1 MTEMG
6 RAGKGDRMGGGQT
19 DVMAAHKGQRPAGE
33 SLGGVM
39 SDQKSSD
46 GGFCATNAPASPGRA
61 KRADGPREEKRAGDE
76 ADAPPVPL

>member
-39 SDQKSSD
+39 SDQKSSE
-46 GGFCATNAPASPGRA
+46 GGFCATNAPQPGPPCEACQRSA
-61 KRADGPREEKRAGDE
+61 RREAGGG
-76 ADAPPVPL
+76 